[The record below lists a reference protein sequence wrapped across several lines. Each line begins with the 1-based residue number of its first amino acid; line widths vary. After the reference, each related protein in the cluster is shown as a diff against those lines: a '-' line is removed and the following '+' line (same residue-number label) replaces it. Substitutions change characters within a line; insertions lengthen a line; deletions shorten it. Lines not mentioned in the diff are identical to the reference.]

1 MLLKMQRPD
10 IHFIVKREFLHRTTV
25 SQAAQNI
32 NSVFRCFSL
41 LRSRQYQIYS
51 RNFKHVIL
59 NLS

>member
-10 IHFIVKREFLHRTTV
+10 IHFIMKREFLHRTTV

-32 NSVFRCFSL
+32 NSVFRFSL

-51 RNFKHVIL
+51 LNFKHVIL
-59 NLS
+59 NLN

>member
-10 IHFIVKREFLHRTTV
+10 IHFIMKREFLHRTTV

-32 NSVFRCFSL
+32 NSVFRFNL
-41 LRSRQYQIYS
+41 LRSRQYKIYS